1 MTKLD
6 IPGLDSFQ
14 VEGYK
19 IAEIHSR
26 SHEANTPCSSLH
38 RTRKHRL
45 RKKLECLGVDGLNL
59 SEEEMIAL
67 LRNQKYF
74 HDGGA
79 SLTNRKSRRT
89 PRKGANV
96 KGSQEQ

>member
-1 MTKLD
+1 
-6 IPGLDSFQ
+6 
-14 VEGYK
+14 
-19 IAEIHSR
+19 
-26 SHEANTPCSSLH
+26 
-38 RTRKHRL
+38 
-45 RKKLECLGVDGLNL
+45 VDGLNL

-89 PRKGANV
+89 PRKGAKV